1 MESQRGLRKL
11 ISAVA
16 TVAMTASLLVAG
28 SGAAHAD
35 SDAPVVVDNAFG
47 QLYFDYSNHTNI
59 TPSPGTNC
67 LSAAPCTG
75 KAVGDQVLFQNV

>member
-1 MESQRGLRKL
+1 
-11 ISAVA
+11 
-16 TVAMTASLLVAG
+16 MTASLLVAG